1 MNDAAIA
8 PVPAGTSAQLTLK
21 LVYLARLREAFG
33 AAGESLVLEG
43 RDHAPVRD
51 VVEMLRARGGA
62 YARELAPGRTFRIA
76 VNQAMAAQD
85 AIVHTGDEVAFFPP
99 VTGG

>member
-1 MNDAAIA
+1 MNDIALA
-8 PVPAGTSAQLTLK
+8 PVPAGTSAQLTVN

-33 AAGESLVLEG
+33 AAGETLVLAG

-51 VVEMLRARGGA
+51 VVDILRARGDA
-62 YARELAPGRTFRIA
+62 YARELAPERTFRIA
-76 VNQAMAAQD
+76 VNHAMAAQD
-85 AIVHTGDEVAFFPP
+85 AIVRSGDEVAFFPP